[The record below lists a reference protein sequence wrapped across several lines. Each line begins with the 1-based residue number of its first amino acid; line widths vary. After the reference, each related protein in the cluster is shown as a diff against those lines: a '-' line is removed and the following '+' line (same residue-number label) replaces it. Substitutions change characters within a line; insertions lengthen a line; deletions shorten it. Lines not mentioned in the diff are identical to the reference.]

1 MKDKLSSKI
10 IREFP
15 AFLHFPY
22 KKTKSQESVPLNENV
37 NLKFINTIQKQLKL
51 KTRKESQVDAESL
64 RENHNKFLKNDKLM
78 LKLQIQ

>member
-37 NLKFINTIQKQLKL
+37 NLKFINTI
-51 KTRKESQVDAESL
+51 
-64 RENHNKFLKNDKLM
+64 
-78 LKLQIQ
+78 